1 MYIDLD
7 YANTYITGCKQDAAA
22 WTAASAE
29 SKNAAIEEA
38 SHKVDRYPLIGRP
51 FTRGV
56 AYPRNTYDLD
66 GTTYLYQTPPEPVK
80 MAIAEEA
87 FAIITTGKS
96 ARIKAQAQGVEEMT
110 VQGVAKEVYRKRD
123 LRFISQEAKEIMW
136 PYGVGQVVIC

>member
-1 MYIDLD
+1 MYIDTI
-7 YANTYITGCKQDAAA
+7 YANTYITSCKQDAAA
-22 WTAASAE
+22 WTAASE
-29 SKNAAIEEA
+29 ENKNAAIAEA
-38 SHKVDRYPLIGRP
+38 CHKVDRYPLIGRP
-51 FTRGV
+51 FTRGI
-56 AYPRNTYDLD
+56 AYPRNTYDTD

-96 ARIKAQAQGVEEMT
+96 ARIKAQAQGVAEMT

>member
-51 FTRGV
+51 FTRGI
-56 AYPRNTYDLD
+56 AYPRTTYDLD

-80 MAIAEEA
+80 WRLLKKLLQLSRLE
-87 FAIITTGKS
+87 
-96 ARIKAQAQGVEEMT
+96 RAQELKPKR
-110 VQGVAKEVYRKRD
+110 KESRK
-123 LRFISQEAKEIMW
+123 
-136 PYGVGQVVIC
+136 